1 MEKKNKRAIPG
12 TAHGAVDEAFVY
24 LTKCVR
30 LPRAAIV
37 AVRPTRDGKGANVV
51 TDRGAMRVVE
61 DYEDIVRIL
70 YGDDEPGET
79 QRFGANVGAEVETA
93 RGGASC

>member
-1 MEKKNKRAIPG
+1 MQRLIPG
-12 TAHGAVDEAFVY
+12 TAHGAVDEAFIY
-24 LTKCVR
+24 LTKRVR
-30 LPRAAIV
+30 VPRENVV
-37 AVRPTRDGKGANVV
+37 AVRPTRDGQGANVV